1 MKNNNKTVFLGGTCA
16 ETVWREKLIAILKI
30 DYFNPVVEDWTEECM
45 KEERIQRET
54 CDYCLYVITPS
65 MQGVYSIAEV
75 VDDSNKRPEKT
86 IFCLLEKEIPK
97 IIQVPNLMCYL
108 GSSDIRM
115 TIDEEVYPS
124 DKIIFN
130 KSEMKSLNQVG
141 KMVERNGGKYFKS
154 LKEIAEYLNKITDD
168 ELEILHKSLDGD
180 NNKEMIGIKN
190 KIDKEYNKI
199 MEGTVD

>member
-1 MKNNNKTVFLGGTCA
+1 M
-16 ETVWREKLIAILKI
+16 
-30 DYFNPVVEDWTEECM
+30 
-45 KEERIQRET
+45 
-54 CDYCLYVITPS
+54 
-65 MQGVYSIAEV
+65 
-75 VDDSNKRPEKT
+75 DDSNKRPEKT